1 MPSIIDKEFQDVQI
15 YVDFSKEIAGQT
27 RLPDNILY
35 ANLED
40 EGSSLNSN
48 IAVSL
53 AKIYTWFN
61 DIATF
66 TPSASSHK
74 ISIKTSAL
82 PPVGSTYAFQEGSIS
97 GAFQVQEDGGE
108 WQTIAVHNTGVSI
121 SNGDGLTST
130 EPPDKIYLMNGS
142 NTSLANITIGL
153 LDPVIDSQQQ
163 VTGWKIKG
171 NYLPSYVDDVIEGY
185 FHNNQFYEDDQY
197 TTLITP
203 ESGKIYVDIPN
214 DDAYRWGG
222 TTYVLISNP
231 VDIFIGATDLTNG
244 SAGLVPA
251 PLTTEKE
258 KFLKGDGTWTQIKQR
273 TTKYRTGDGIYM
285 LANYV
290 SSTTLPTRILGND
303 IKLRQ
308 YILYGGTNP
317 VGDLDSGSGKY
328 RIGIKVSAEGMSD
341 NTSWIDLDDPIGNG
355 DYIDYENQ
363 LFVHTRTNI
372 TVASYS
378 NWAYIKSDG
387 NIATGGYAINN
398 MAASEY
404 VEVESG
410 FQYIYN
416 PWSISQNENYSYMAL
431 YDENKTFTRSI
442 QVHSNTNYTFEPTS
456 SEKYARFSMSTYG
469 CTLTRI
475 GEVSTP
481 IVLPPVSI
489 YNNKI
494 NTLDIIATNKPVEV
508 FFESDIANED
518 ALEYIGV
525 IYNDGVIDVT
535 QEDPNALNELTIH
548 FRDST
553 KTLTIPGGG
562 GGSTYTAGNGISI
575 DSNDEI
581 STKIGSGLQF
591 DTNGAI
597 EVIADSVEYVEG
609 DGIDIRN
616 DYLIQYVRFEISAI
630 RDSSSSIVQF
640 ADILLYDNENTILP
654 IASGTCTFSDGSVPQ
669 YGAYGGRYWSVGDSF
684 DNDYSTKLCVTNWS
698 SNKQLQVDYRLPK
711 PISKLQFKSYKW
723 VTANDET
730 GRDPVSWNFYTSTD
744 GITWELVDQHTNYS
758 TTTSRRTPTEEF
770 EVYFGI
776 VKNQKTINIIPATT
790 SSIGGVII
798 GSGLSITQSGVLS
811 ANMMTGATSSANGVA
826 GLVPAPLIAD
836 RNKYLKGDGT
846 WDTGYVHPGNQT
858 PITTKGLYQ
867 FTMDQYGHI
876 TSSSNDSVNPII
888 SGTQTTKSLVDGGKN
903 VYTFTA
909 LDGTTSTIEVYN
921 GTKGSTGA
929 DGTNATI
936 TSATATIDSNV
947 GTPGVTVTLG
957 GTASARTFAFAF
969 TNLKGE
975 PGSTSSV
982 SYTTSATG
990 TTLGTLT
997 SGSNT
1002 YDIKHVKNLTTALSS
1017 GLYKITVNTD
1027 GHITAGT
1034 SVTKN
1039 DIPALDY
1046 IPNTKTG
1053 LNAAINLLDE
1063 GSSAPALTD
1072 FYVAQ
1077 YAGGTT
1083 TNTNYLRRPVSKLW
1097 DAFKGLITLTT
1108 TGTGNAVTSVSIAND
1123 GNNDRK
1129 ITVTKGSTFLTSAT
1143 KYALSDSVGGNAKL
1157 ANGLD
1162 AITVDTTTVN
1172 NTAGS
1177 FVFKGNNLLGNT
1189 FDWVGFQAD
1198 SGNDKFQIMASDN
1211 MIIFRQNDNG
1221 GTSTAW
1227 SDWVG
1232 CLTPRDVT
1240 GSGGITISRDD
1251 YTVGTG
1257 ADAYSFKGKVTIS
1270 HTNSITAGTAKGDN
1284 SKTLTFGGTFTI
1296 PTVTYD
1302 AQGHITSKGT
1312 TTMTMPDNPNSDTK
1326 VRQSV
1331 TTTSNYRPLLLG
1343 AKNSSSTSSLA
1354 DTVTDESYTSTLFYA
1369 KPSTGALYATSFNG
1383 ALNGNASTADAW
1395 ATSRTLTLSGHLTG
1409 SVSVKGNANMTLNGY
1424 LKKSFLVDETSD
1436 FASYSW
1442 HKFASIEITNGYVD
1456 TSIVFLVSKSW
1467 GNVPE
1472 CSGILIAHVRSSDVG
1487 TYASGQFQWLMKST
1501 GISKDDFY
1509 LVYSNSVTNDSC
1521 VIELWYKQNTRYDG
1535 WTFTVLRENSRTGLT
1550 NSWTTYTATGHGS
1563 ASRTSG
1569 TGSIVSTEVDITGTY
1584 SSYMSRGANTVLAGP
1599 NGSSGQA
1606 TFRKLVAADI
1616 PAHTHTSTTSLSSMS
1631 KGGTRSASRN
1641 MMIEVKETTNMLK
1654 ILFVDNQNK
1663 KPLYSI
1669 IEIPYIRET
1678 SYDNGALVYINE
1690 YNEKNGSYN
1699 IISVQITISIEYDEK
1714 NETTMIQYSCQDDK
1728 IQLPRIETV
1737 YECD

>member
-285 LANYV
+285 MANYV
-290 SSTTLPTRILGND
+290 SSTSLPTKILGND
-303 IKLRQ
+303 VKLRQ
-308 YILYGGTNP
+308 YILYGGANP

-328 RIGIKVSAEGMSD
+328 RIGVKVSAEGMLD
-341 NTSWIDLDDPIGNG
+341 YTSWIDLDDPIGNG

-363 LFVHTRTNI
+363 LFVHSRTKI
-372 TVASYS
+372 PVSVYEG
-378 NWAYIKSDG
+378 WAYIKSDG
-387 NIATGGYAINN
+387 NIASGGYGINRI
-398 MAASEY
+398 AASEY
-404 VEVESG
+404 VEVEYG

-416 PWSISQNENYSYMAL
+416 PWDIGQNENYSYMAL

-442 QVHSNTNYTFEPTS
+442 QVHSSTNYTFEPTS
-456 SEKYARFSMSTYG
+456 SEKYARFTMSSWG

-481 IVLPPVSI
+481 VVLPQVSI

-494 NTLDIIATNKPVEV
+494 NTIDIVATNKPIEV
-508 FFESDIANED
+508 YFESDIANED
-518 ALEYIGV
+518 ALEYVGV

-553 KTLTIPGGG
+553 KTLTIPNSS

-575 DSNDEI
+575 DANNEI

-591 DTNGAI
+591 DTN
-597 EVIADSVEYVEG
+597 
-609 DGIDIRN
+609 
-616 DYLIQYVRFEISAI
+616 
-630 RDSSSSIVQF
+630 
-640 ADILLYDNENTILP
+640 
-654 IASGTCTFSDGSVPQ
+654 
-669 YGAYGGRYWSVGDSF
+669 
-684 DNDYSTKLCVTNWS
+684 
-698 SNKQLQVDYRLPK
+698 
-711 PISKLQFKSYKW
+711 
-723 VTANDET
+723 
-730 GRDPVSWNFYTSTD
+730 
-744 GITWELVDQHTNYS
+744 
-758 TTTSRRTPTEEF
+758 
-770 EVYFGI
+770 
-776 VKNQKTINIIPATT
+776 
-790 SSIGGVII
+790 
-798 GSGLSITQSGVLS
+798 GVLS

-876 TSSSNDSVNPII
+876 TASSNDSVNPII

-909 LDGTTSTIEVYN
+909 LDGTPSTIEVYN

-929 DGTNATI
+929 NGTDATI
-936 TSATATIDSNV
+936 TSATATVDSNV

-1017 GLYKITVNTD
+1017 GLYKITVDTD
-1027 GHITAGT
+1027 GHVTAGAT
-1034 SVTKN
+1034 VTKN

-1053 LNAAINLLDE
+1053 LNTAINLLDE

-1083 TNTNYLRRPVSKLW
+1083 TNTAYLRRPVSKLW

-1108 TGTGNAVTSVSIAND
+1108 TGSGNAVTAVSIAND

-1143 KYALSDSVGGNAKL
+1143 KYALSDSVGGNATL
-1157 ANGLD
+1157 ANGLA
-1162 AITVDTTTVN
+1162 AITVDATTVN

-1177 FVFKGNNLLGNT
+1177 FVFKGSNLLGNT

-1198 SGNDKFQIMASDN
+1198 AGNDKFQIMASDN

-1232 CLTPRDVT
+1232 CLTPCDVA
-1240 GSGGITISRDD
+1240 GSGGITITQND

-1257 ADAYSFKGKVTIS
+1257 ADAYTFKGKVTIS
-1270 HTNSITAGTAKGDN
+1270 HTNSITAGTAKGDD

-1472 CSGILIAHVRSSDVG
+1472 CSGILIAHVRSSDTG

-1509 LVYSNSVTNDSC
+1509 MVYSNAVTNDSC

-1550 NSWTTYTATGHGS
+1550 NSWTTYTASGHGS

-1599 NGSSGQA
+1599 NGTSGQA

-1641 MMIEVKETTNMLK
+1641 TIIEVKETTNMLK

-1663 KPLYSI
+1663 KPLYST

-1690 YNEKNGSYN
+1690 YDEKNDSYN
-1699 IISVQITISIEYDEK
+1699 VISVQITISIEYDEK

-1728 IQLPRIETV
+1728 IQLPRIETI

>member
-285 LANYV
+285 MANYV
-290 SSTTLPTRILGND
+290 SSTSLPTKILGND
-303 IKLRQ
+303 VKLRQ
-308 YILYGGTNP
+308 YILYGGANP

-328 RIGIKVSAEGMSD
+328 RIGVKVSAEGMLD
-341 NTSWIDLDDPIGNG
+341 YTSWIDLDDPIGNG

-363 LFVHTRTNI
+363 LFVHSRTKI
-372 TVASYS
+372 PVSVYEG
-378 NWAYIKSDG
+378 WAYIKSDG
-387 NIATGGYAINN
+387 NIASGGYGINRI
-398 MAASEY
+398 AASEY
-404 VEVESG
+404 VEVEYG

-416 PWSISQNENYSYMAL
+416 PWDIGQNENYSYMAL

-442 QVHSNTNYTFEPTS
+442 QVHSSTNYTFEPTS
-456 SEKYARFSMSTYG
+456 SEKYARFTMSSWG

-481 IVLPPVSI
+481 VVLPQVSI

-494 NTLDIIATNKPVEV
+494 NTIDIVATNKPIEV
-508 FFESDIANED
+508 YFESDIANED
-518 ALEYIGV
+518 ALEYVGV

-553 KTLTIPGGG
+553 KTLTIPNSS

-575 DSNDEI
+575 DANNEI

-591 DTNGAI
+591 DTN
-597 EVIADSVEYVEG
+597 
-609 DGIDIRN
+609 
-616 DYLIQYVRFEISAI
+616 
-630 RDSSSSIVQF
+630 
-640 ADILLYDNENTILP
+640 
-654 IASGTCTFSDGSVPQ
+654 
-669 YGAYGGRYWSVGDSF
+669 
-684 DNDYSTKLCVTNWS
+684 
-698 SNKQLQVDYRLPK
+698 
-711 PISKLQFKSYKW
+711 
-723 VTANDET
+723 
-730 GRDPVSWNFYTSTD
+730 
-744 GITWELVDQHTNYS
+744 
-758 TTTSRRTPTEEF
+758 
-770 EVYFGI
+770 
-776 VKNQKTINIIPATT
+776 
-790 SSIGGVII
+790 
-798 GSGLSITQSGVLS
+798 GVLS

-876 TSSSNDSVNPII
+876 TASSNDSVNPII

-909 LDGTTSTIEVYN
+909 LDGTASTIEVYN

-929 DGTNATI
+929 NGTDATI
-936 TSATATIDSNV
+936 TSATATVDSNV

-975 PGSTSSV
+975 PGSNASV

-1027 GHITAGT
+1027 GHVTAGAT
-1034 SVTKN
+1034 VTKN

-1053 LNAAINLLDE
+1053 LNTAINLLDE

-1083 TNTNYLRRPVSKLW
+1083 TNTAYLRRPVSKLW

-1108 TGTGNAVTSVSIAND
+1108 TGSGNAVTAVSIAND

-1143 KYALSDSVGGNAKL
+1143 KYALSDSVGGNATL
-1157 ANGLD
+1157 ANGLA
-1162 AITVDTTTVN
+1162 AITVDATTVN

-1177 FVFKGNNLLGNT
+1177 FVFKGSNLLGNT

-1198 SGNDKFQIMASDN
+1198 AGNDKFQIMASDN

-1232 CLTPRDVT
+1232 CLTPCDVA
-1240 GSGGITISRDD
+1240 GSGGITITQND

-1257 ADAYSFKGKVTIS
+1257 ADAYTFKGKVTIS
-1270 HTNSITAGTAKGDN
+1270 HTNSITAGTAKGDD

-1424 LKKSFLVDETSD
+1424 LKKSFLVDETAD

-1472 CSGILIAHVRSSDVG
+1472 CSGILIAHVRSSDTG

-1501 GISKDDFY
+1501 GINKDDFY
-1509 LVYSNSVTNDSC
+1509 LVYSNAVTNDSC

-1550 NSWTTYTATGHGS
+1550 NSWTTYTASGHGS
-1563 ASRTSG
+1563 VSRTSG

-1599 NGSSGQA
+1599 NGTSGQA

-1641 MMIEVKETTNMLK
+1641 TIIEVKETTNMLK

-1663 KPLYSI
+1663 KPLYST

-1690 YNEKNGSYN
+1690 YDEKNDSYN
-1699 IISVQITISIEYDEK
+1699 VISVQITISIEYDEK

-1728 IQLPRIETV
+1728 IQLPRIETI

>member
-1 MPSIIDKEFQDVQI
+1 MPSMIDREFQDVQI
-15 YVDFSKEIAGQT
+15 YVDFSKEITGQT

-40 EGSSLNSN
+40 DGSSLNSN
-48 IAVSL
+48 IAVSF

-66 TPSASSHK
+66 TPSASSNK

-82 PPVGSTYAFQEGSIS
+82 PPVGSTYAFQEGSIP

-121 SNGDGLTST
+121 SKGDGLTST

-153 LDPVIDSQQQ
+153 LDPIIDSQQQ

-185 FHNNQFYEDDQY
+185 FHDNQFYEDDQY

-303 IKLRQ
+303 VKLRQ
-308 YILYGGTNP
+308 YILYGGANP

-328 RIGIKVSAEGMSD
+328 RIGVKVSAEGMSD

-372 TVASYS
+372 TVPWSSSNSYVQENGS
-378 NWAYIKSDG
+378 IGYY
-387 NIATGGYAINN
+387 GGGADYLN
-398 MAASEY
+398 SSRE
-404 VEVESG
+404 VSVESG
-410 FQYIYN
+410 FQYIFN
-416 PWSISQNENYSYMAL
+416 PGGIRGNYYMAL
-431 YDENKTFTRSI
+431 YNENHRCTRSI
-442 QVHSNTNYTFEPTS
+442 LLYNMTDTTFEPTEN
-456 SEKYARFSMSTYG
+456 EKYACFTFSDNCY
-469 CTLTRI
+469 LIRI

-481 IVLPPVSI
+481 VVLPPVSI

-494 NTLDIIATNKPVEV
+494 NTIDIVATNKPVEV
-508 FFESDIANED
+508 YFESDIANED

-535 QEDPNALNELTIH
+535 QEDPDALNELTIH
-548 FRDST
+548 FRNST
-553 KTLTIPGGG
+553 KTLTIPNSGG
-562 GGSTYTAGNGISI
+562 GGSTYTAGDGISI
-575 DSNDEI
+575 DANNEI

-591 DTNGAI
+591 DTN
-597 EVIADSVEYVEG
+597 
-609 DGIDIRN
+609 
-616 DYLIQYVRFEISAI
+616 
-630 RDSSSSIVQF
+630 
-640 ADILLYDNENTILP
+640 
-654 IASGTCTFSDGSVPQ
+654 
-669 YGAYGGRYWSVGDSF
+669 
-684 DNDYSTKLCVTNWS
+684 
-698 SNKQLQVDYRLPK
+698 
-711 PISKLQFKSYKW
+711 
-723 VTANDET
+723 
-730 GRDPVSWNFYTSTD
+730 
-744 GITWELVDQHTNYS
+744 
-758 TTTSRRTPTEEF
+758 
-770 EVYFGI
+770 
-776 VKNQKTINIIPATT
+776 
-790 SSIGGVII
+790 
-798 GSGLSITQSGVLS
+798 GVLS

-936 TSATATIDSNV
+936 TSATATVDSNV

-957 GTASARTFAFAF
+957 GTASERTFAFAF

-975 PGSTSSV
+975 PGSTASV

-990 TTLGTLT
+990 TILGTLT

-1162 AITVDTTTVN
+1162 AITVDATTVN

-1257 ADAYSFKGKVTIS
+1257 ADAYSFKGKVIVS
-1270 HTNSITAGTAKGDN
+1270 HTNSITAGTAKGDD

-1312 TTMTMPDNPNSDTK
+1312 TTMTMPANPNSDTK

-1343 AKNSSSTSSLA
+1343 SKNSSSTSSLA
-1354 DTVTDESYTSTLFYA
+1354 DTVTDESYTSTLFYV

-1383 ALNGNASTADAW
+1383 VLNGNATTADAW
-1395 ATSRTLTLSGHLTG
+1395 STSRTLTLSGHLTG
-1409 SVSVKGNANMTLNGY
+1409 SVSVKGNSNMTLNGY

-1442 HKFASIEITNGYVD
+1442 HKFASIEISNGYVD
-1456 TSIVFLVSKSW
+1456 SSIVFLVSKSW

-1472 CSGILIAHVRSSDVG
+1472 CSGILIAHIRTSDVG
-1487 TYASGQFQWLMKST
+1487 TYASGQFQWLIKST
-1501 GISKDDFY
+1501 GINKDDFY

-1521 VIELWYKQNTRYDG
+1521 IVELWYKQNTRYDG
-1535 WTFTVLRENSRTGLT
+1535 WTFTVLRENSRTSLT
-1550 NSWTTYTATGHGS
+1550 NSWTTYTASGHGS

-1599 NGSSGQA
+1599 NGTSGQA
-1606 TFRKLVAADI
+1606 SFRKLVAADI
-1616 PAHTHTSTTSLSSMS
+1616 PAHTHTSTTSLNSMT
-1631 KGGTRSASRN
+1631 KGLTRSASRN
-1641 MMIEVKETTNMLK
+1641 MIIEVKETTNMLR

-1690 YNEKNGSYN
+1690 YDEKNDSYN

-1714 NETTMIQYSCQDDK
+1714 NKTNMIQYSCQDDK
-1728 IQLPRIETV
+1728 IQLPRIETI

>member
-1 MPSIIDKEFQDVQI
+1 MIDREFQDVQI
-15 YVDFSKEIAGQT
+15 YVDFSKEITGQT

-40 EGSSLNSN
+40 DGSSLNSN

-66 TPSASSHK
+66 TPSASSNK

-82 PPVGSTYAFQEGSIS
+82 PPAGSTYAFQEGSIS

-121 SNGDGLTST
+121 SKGDGLTST

-153 LDPVIDSQQQ
+153 LDPIIDSQQQ

-185 FHNNQFYEDDQY
+185 FHDNQFYEDDQY

-251 PLTTEKE
+251 PLTTDKE

-285 LANYV
+285 MANYV
-290 SSTTLPTRILGND
+290 SSTTLPTKILGND
-303 IKLRQ
+303 VKLRQ
-308 YILYGGTNP
+308 YILYGGANP
-317 VGDLDSGSGKY
+317 VGDKDSGSGKY
-328 RIGIKVSAEGMSD
+328 RIGVKVSAEGMSD

-363 LFVHTRTNI
+363 LFVHTRTKI
-372 TVASYS
+372 PVAMYE
-378 NWAYIKSDG
+378 NWAYIKSNG
-387 NIATGGYAINN
+387 TIANGGSAINHVG
-398 MAASEY
+398 ASEY
-404 VEVESG
+404 VEVEYG

-416 PWSISQNENYSYMAL
+416 PWDISQAENSSYMAL

-442 QVHSNTNYTFEPTS
+442 QVHSNTKYTFEPTS
-456 SEKYARFSMSTYG
+456 SEKYARFSMSVYG

-481 IVLPPVSI
+481 VVLPPVSI

-494 NTLDIIATNKPVEV
+494 NTIDIVATNKPVEV
-508 FFESDIANED
+508 YFESDIANED

-535 QEDPNALNELTIH
+535 QEDPNALNELTVH

-553 KTLTIPGGG
+553 KTLTIPNSGG

-575 DSNDEI
+575 DANNEI

-591 DTNGAI
+591 DTN
-597 EVIADSVEYVEG
+597 
-609 DGIDIRN
+609 
-616 DYLIQYVRFEISAI
+616 
-630 RDSSSSIVQF
+630 
-640 ADILLYDNENTILP
+640 
-654 IASGTCTFSDGSVPQ
+654 
-669 YGAYGGRYWSVGDSF
+669 
-684 DNDYSTKLCVTNWS
+684 
-698 SNKQLQVDYRLPK
+698 
-711 PISKLQFKSYKW
+711 
-723 VTANDET
+723 
-730 GRDPVSWNFYTSTD
+730 
-744 GITWELVDQHTNYS
+744 
-758 TTTSRRTPTEEF
+758 
-770 EVYFGI
+770 
-776 VKNQKTINIIPATT
+776 
-790 SSIGGVII
+790 
-798 GSGLSITQSGVLS
+798 GVLS

-876 TSSSNDSVNPII
+876 TSSSSDSVNPII
-888 SGTQTTKSLVDGGKN
+888 SGTQTTSSLADGGKN

-909 LDGTTSTIEVYN
+909 LDGTSSTLEVYN
-921 GTKGSTGA
+921 GNTGSQGPS
-929 DGTNATI
+929 GTNATI
-936 TSATATIDSNV
+936 TSATATVDSNV

-957 GTASARTFAFAF
+957 GTASERTFAFAF

-975 PGSTSSV
+975 PGSTESV

-1017 GLYKITVNTD
+1017 GLYKITVDTD
-1027 GHITAGT
+1027 GHVTAGV

-1053 LNAAINLLDE
+1053 LNTAINLLDE
-1063 GSSAPALTD
+1063 GTSAPALTD

-1083 TNTNYLRRPVSKLW
+1083 TNTNYFRRPVSKLW

-1108 TGTGNAVTSVSIAND
+1108 TGTGNAVTAVSIAND
-1123 GNNDRK
+1123 GNNNRQ

-1157 ANGLD
+1157 ANGLE
-1162 AITVDTTTVN
+1162 AITVDATTVN

-1232 CLTPRDVT
+1232 CLTPRDVAS
-1240 GSGGITISRDD
+1240 GSGITITQND

-1257 ADAYSFKGKVTIS
+1257 DDEYAFKGKVTIS
-1270 HTNSITAGTAKGDN
+1270 HTNSITAGTAKGDD

-1312 TTMTMPDNPNSDTK
+1312 TTMTMPANPNSDTK

-1343 AKNSSSTSSLA
+1343 AKNSTSTSSLA
-1354 DTVTDESYTSTLFYA
+1354 DTVTDESYTSTLFYV
-1369 KPSTGALYATSFNG
+1369 KPSTGDLYATSFNG

-1395 ATSRTLTLSGHLTG
+1395 STSRTLTLSGQLTG

-1442 HKFASIEITNGYVD
+1442 HKFASIEITNGYAD

-1472 CSGILIAHVRSSDVG
+1472 CSGILIAHVRTTDVC
-1487 TYASGQFQWLMKST
+1487 TYSTGQFQWLMKST
-1501 GISKDDFY
+1501 GINKDDFY
-1509 LVYSNSVTNDSC
+1509 LVYSNSATNSSC
-1521 VIELWYKQNTRYDG
+1521 VVELWYKQNTRYDG
-1535 WTFTVLRENSRTGLT
+1535 WSFTVLRENSRTGLT
-1550 NSWTTYTATGHGS
+1550 NSWTTYTASGHGS

-1569 TGSIVSTEVDITGTY
+1569 TGSIVSTEVDISGTY

-1599 NGSSGQA
+1599 NGTSGQA
-1606 TFRKLVAADI
+1606 TFRKLVADDI
-1616 PAHTHTSTTSLSSMS
+1616 PAHTHTSTTSLNSMT
-1631 KGGTRSASRN
+1631 KGLTRSASRN
-1641 MMIEVKETTNMLK
+1641 MIIEVKETTNMLR

-1678 SYDNGALVYINE
+1678 SYDNGALVYINK
-1690 YNEKNGSYN
+1690 YDEKNDSYN

-1714 NETTMIQYSCQDDK
+1714 NKTNMIQYSCKDDK
-1728 IQLPRIETV
+1728 IQLPRIETI

>member
-66 TPSASSHK
+66 APSASSNK

-108 WQTIAVHNTGVSI
+108 WQTIAVHNAGVSI

-153 LDPVIDSQQQ
+153 LDPIIDAQQQ

-258 KFLKGDGTWTQIKQR
+258 KFLRGDGTWTQIKQR

-285 LANYV
+285 MANYV

-303 IKLRQ
+303 VKLRQ
-308 YILYGGTNP
+308 YILYGGANP
-317 VGDLDSGSGKY
+317 VGDKDSGSGKY
-328 RIGIKVSAEGMSD
+328 RIGVKVSAEGMLD

-363 LFVHTRTNI
+363 LFVHTRTKI
-372 TVASYS
+372 PVSVYEG
-378 NWAYIKSDG
+378 WAYIKSDG
-387 NIATGGYAINN
+387 NIASGGYGINHI
-398 MAASEY
+398 AASKY
-404 VEVESG
+404 VEVEYG

-416 PWSISQNENYSYMAL
+416 PWDIGQNENYSYMAL
-431 YDENKTFTRSI
+431 YDENKTCTRSI
-442 QVHSNTNYTFEPTS
+442 QVHSSTNYTFEPTS
-456 SEKYARFSMSTYG
+456 SEKYARFTMSSWG

-481 IVLPPVSI
+481 VVLPPVSI

-494 NTLDIIATNKPVEV
+494 NTIDIVATNKPVEV
-508 FFESDIANED
+508 YFESDIANED

-535 QEDPNALNELTIH
+535 QEDPDALNELTIH
-548 FRDST
+548 FRNST
-553 KTLTIPGGG
+553 KTLTIPNSGG

-575 DSNDEI
+575 DANNEI

-591 DTNGAI
+591 DTN
-597 EVIADSVEYVEG
+597 
-609 DGIDIRN
+609 
-616 DYLIQYVRFEISAI
+616 
-630 RDSSSSIVQF
+630 
-640 ADILLYDNENTILP
+640 
-654 IASGTCTFSDGSVPQ
+654 
-669 YGAYGGRYWSVGDSF
+669 
-684 DNDYSTKLCVTNWS
+684 
-698 SNKQLQVDYRLPK
+698 
-711 PISKLQFKSYKW
+711 
-723 VTANDET
+723 
-730 GRDPVSWNFYTSTD
+730 
-744 GITWELVDQHTNYS
+744 
-758 TTTSRRTPTEEF
+758 
-770 EVYFGI
+770 
-776 VKNQKTINIIPATT
+776 
-790 SSIGGVII
+790 
-798 GSGLSITQSGVLS
+798 GVLS

-1162 AITVDTTTVN
+1162 AITVDATTVN

-1354 DTVTDESYTSTLFYA
+1354 DTVTDESYTSTSFYA

-1509 LVYSNSVTNDSC
+1509 LVYSNAVTNDSC
-1521 VIELWYKQNTRYDG
+1521 VVELWYKQNTRYDG

-1550 NSWTTYTATGHGS
+1550 NSWTTYTASGHGS

>member
-185 FHNNQFYEDDQY
+185 FHDNQFYEDDQY

-285 LANYV
+285 MANYV

-308 YILYGGTNP
+308 YILYGGANP

-372 TVASYS
+372 PVASYS

-404 VEVESG
+404 VEVVPG

-456 SEKYARFSMSTYG
+456 SEKYARFSMSVYG
-469 CTLTRI
+469 CTLTKI

-553 KTLTIPGGG
+553 KTLTIPNSGG
-562 GGSTYTAGNGISI
+562 GGSTYTAGDGISI
-575 DSNDEI
+575 DSNNEI
-581 STKIGSGLQF
+581 SAKIGSGLQF
-591 DTNGAI
+591 DTNG
-597 EVIADSVEYVEG
+597 VI
-609 DGIDIRN
+609 
-616 DYLIQYVRFEISAI
+616 
-630 RDSSSSIVQF
+630 
-640 ADILLYDNENTILP
+640 
-654 IASGTCTFSDGSVPQ
+654 
-669 YGAYGGRYWSVGDSF
+669 
-684 DNDYSTKLCVTNWS
+684 
-698 SNKQLQVDYRLPK
+698 
-711 PISKLQFKSYKW
+711 
-723 VTANDET
+723 
-730 GRDPVSWNFYTSTD
+730 
-744 GITWELVDQHTNYS
+744 
-758 TTTSRRTPTEEF
+758 
-770 EVYFGI
+770 
-776 VKNQKTINIIPATT
+776 
-790 SSIGGVII
+790 
-798 GSGLSITQSGVLS
+798 S

-876 TSSSNDSVNPII
+876 TASSNDSVNPII
-888 SGTQTTKSLVDGGKN
+888 SGSQTTSSLADGGKN
-903 VYTFTA
+903 VYTFIA
-909 LDGTTSTIEVYN
+909 LDGTPSTIEVYN

-929 DGTNATI
+929 NGTDATI
-936 TSATATIDSNV
+936 TSATATVDYNV

-975 PGSTSSV
+975 PGSNASV
-982 SYTTSATG
+982 SYTTSTTG

-1017 GLYKITVNTD
+1017 GLYKITVDTD
-1027 GHITAGT
+1027 GHVTAGAT
-1034 SVTKN
+1034 VTKN

-1053 LNAAINLLDE
+1053 LNTAINLLDE

-1083 TNTNYLRRPVSKLW
+1083 TNTTYLRRPVSKLW

-1108 TGTGNAVTSVSIAND
+1108 AGTGNAVTSVSIAND
-1123 GNNDRK
+1123 GNNGRK
-1129 ITVTKGSTFLTSAT
+1129 ITVTKGSTFLTSST
-1143 KYALSDSVGGNAKL
+1143 TYALSDSVGGNATL

-1162 AITVDTTTVN
+1162 AITVDATTVN

-1177 FVFKGNNLLGNT
+1177 FVFKGSNLLGNT

-1198 SGNDKFQIMASDN
+1198 AGNDKFQIMASDN

-1232 CLTPRDVT
+1232 CLTPRDVA
-1240 GSGGITISRDD
+1240 GSGGITITQND

-1257 ADAYSFKGKVTIS
+1257 ADAYAFKGKVTIS
-1270 HTNSITAGTAKGDN
+1270 HTNSITAGTAKGDD

-1409 SVSVKGNANMTLNGY
+1409 SVSVKGNSNMTLNGY

-1456 TSIVFLVSKSW
+1456 TSVVFLVSKSW

-1472 CSGILIAHVRSSDVG
+1472 CSGILIAHVRSSDTG

-1509 LVYSNSVTNDSC
+1509 MVYSNAVTNDRC

-1550 NSWTTYTATGHGS
+1550 NSWTTYTASGHGS

-1599 NGSSGQA
+1599 NGTSGQA

-1641 MMIEVKETTNMLK
+1641 MIIEVKETTNMLK

-1690 YNEKNGSYN
+1690 YDEKNDSYN

-1728 IQLPRIETV
+1728 IQLPRIETI